1 MNLFNFFQILIGFV
15 GLIALAI
22 PFSDNIKKIN
32 YKYIFYGILA
42 QIFLALILLKIPLVI
57 DAFEILGNGVFILQQ
72 ATQEGANFVFG
83 FAPSETA
90 PPYRSLMET
99 FGGAPG

>member
-1 MNLFNFFQILIGFV
+1 MNLYNIFQILIGFI

-22 PFSDNIKKIN
+22 PFSDSIKKIN

-83 FAPSETA
+83 LTGITEK
-90 PPYRSLMET
+90 
-99 FGGAPG
+99 